1 MDIQIRPRPV
11 KPILRPLPD
20 GRWRCS
26 HPESLWVAIGYTGRQ
41 AYELMMEKHQ
51 NDDSIRDYL
60 ATGWGNAG

>member
-26 HPESLWVAIGYTGRQ
+26 HPESLWIAIGYSGRQ
-41 AYELMMEKHQ
+41 AYELLMEK
-51 NDDSIRDYL
+51 IR
-60 ATGWGNAG
+60 